1 MKKVIW
7 ALLTFALISVPARAD
22 KWAVGT
28 YHTSQPLDLVFERT
42 AKLIESKEWY
52 IGTRWHIQSINRKQ
66 GTIHA
71 ATVSWGEYWGDI
83 YVSMAT
89 QGTGTSI
96 EAVMTLHS
104 GAILHPASYAE
115 RFGKA
120 LKKLFPDLTFEIKRD
135 VIPENFAFG
144 VGQVSIPLVAATAPV
159 VQPMQNPTV
168 NQGTTVTLE
177 PMPLVIVTAP
187 AVKPMQSSVADQGTV
202 PISPAQVNSIDN
214 SLQQISASISQ
225 QTTSIASTPAPAVSQ
240 LQNHAPTVPE
250 IFAPTVAQEPMPMV
264 PLIATVVQPMQNYAP
279 AQMQQMGEA
288 TQQLGNSLMMM
299 GAEMDILAA
308 RNKQHVDEDTT
319 RNAVTQFLSNANQMM
334 NRSLATSDSE
344 AAGQF
349 EITAEAIT
357 KARDDVYVTLTNPN
371 QRYMFNRVTNGYMLA
386 FGKQMGDHVR
396 QQASANR
403 EIDEE
408 QYTVNL
414 HRVLD
419 SWYAND
425 KDWRKIAP
433 EMRNKLS
440 ERDKGR
446 LKDGIDPETINT
458 RTPHPEHSPQPEAGG
473 QGLTSR
479 K

>member
-144 VGQVSIPLVAATAPV
+144 VGQVSIPL
-159 VQPMQNPTV
+159 
-168 NQGTTVTLE
+168 
-177 PMPLVIVTAP
+177 PL
-187 AVKPMQSSVADQGTV
+187 
-202 PISPAQVNSIDN
+202 
-214 SLQQISASISQ
+214 
-225 QTTSIASTPAPAVSQ
+225 
-240 LQNHAPTVPE
+240 
-250 IFAPTVAQEPMPMV
+250 
-264 PLIATVVQPMQNYAP
+264 
-279 AQMQQMGEA
+279 
-288 TQQLGNSLMMM
+288 
-299 GAEMDILAA
+299 
-308 RNKQHVDEDTT
+308 
-319 RNAVTQFLSNANQMM
+319 
-334 NRSLATSDSE
+334 
-344 AAGQF
+344 
-349 EITAEAIT
+349 
-357 KARDDVYVTLTNPN
+357 
-371 QRYMFNRVTNGYMLA
+371 
-386 FGKQMGDHVR
+386 
-396 QQASANR
+396 
-403 EIDEE
+403 
-408 QYTVNL
+408 
-414 HRVLD
+414 
-419 SWYAND
+419 
-425 KDWRKIAP
+425 
-433 EMRNKLS
+433 
-440 ERDKGR
+440 
-446 LKDGIDPETINT
+446 
-458 RTPHPEHSPQPEAGG
+458 
-473 QGLTSR
+473 
-479 K
+479 